1 MVKHPIDRIL
11 TVYNVC
17 QKNASSVLCH
27 FNKLNVQNMTL
38 QQFIKVQGSSFFR
51 KLLYY
56 SKHCKLVGH
65 DEICLPDTK
74 TSFVLTARERKIYLE
89 NILENLEKWFSVVG
103 LEEYFE
109 NSLLLFES
117 VSGLNYTDCG
127 RPKKRKELVNT
138 DKLLWPVMSSS
149 GRNTLRGLRNM
160 KELHHMQN
168 VTFKA
173 LREKLLQDPQV
184 SKWLSA
190 DLAIYTKLEE
200 LFQKQLE
207 LHNITKSVM
216 KTLKNPSLNPT
227 VASSLNK
234 LRRKQLSKQLKEV
247 THIKNKDGIGHS
259 KHVHGKEGHDQNR
272 HNSHG
277 HKQRKTQT
285 LREKQNGTNQANNN
299 KPAIPVSN
307 VSRNAFKHHN
317 TTENFLGNSKA
328 AMLNSNQRSRNA
340 AALRKSRD
348 LDEITKKIQ
357 SNYDKINGKKA
368 LHKKG
373 VKVTLRDHGVDNAI
387 GQNKRSSFIVEVA
400 PTAIDQADKRMK
412 KTRPHNKNETL
423 KSDKNQRKKKK
434 KGGFLYNH
442 LDSSVKQ
449 AHKKNR
455 PNLQE

>member
-17 QKNASSVLCH
+17 QKNVSSVLCH

-74 TSFVLTARERKIYLE
+74 TSFVLTTRERRIYLE

-109 NSLLLFES
+109 DSLLLFES
-117 VSGLNYTDCG
+117 ISGLNYTDCG

-138 DKLLWPVMSSS
+138 DTLLWPVVSNS

-160 KELHHMQN
+160 KELHQMQN

-173 LREKLLQDPQV
+173 LREKLMQDPLV

-190 DLAIYTKLEE
+190 DLAIYSKLEE

-216 KTLKNPSLNPT
+216 KTLQNPSLNPT

-234 LRRKQLSKQLKEV
+234 LKRKQLAKQLKKV
-247 THIKNKDGIGHS
+247 THIKSKHGIGNS
-259 KHVHGKEGHDQNR
+259 KHSYGKEGHEQTR
-272 HNSHG
+272 HNSQG
-277 HKQRKTQT
+277 HQQPKTESPRRK
-285 LREKQNGTNQANNN
+285 LNGTNRANNDL
-299 KPAIPVSN
+299 PAMLVSN
-307 VSRNAFKHHN
+307 VSRNEFKHHK
-317 TTENFLGNSKA
+317 TVENILGNSKA
-328 AMLNSNQRSRNA
+328 TVLSNNQRSQNKA
-340 AALRKSRD
+340 AIRKSRD
-348 LDEITKKIQ
+348 MDEISEKIQ

-373 VKVTLRDHGVDNAI
+373 VKATMRAHGVDNAI
-387 GQNKRSSFIVEVA
+387 GQNKRGSFIMEVA
-400 PTAIDQADKRMK
+400 PTVDKTDKLMK
-412 KTRPHNKNETL
+412 KIRPRNKTETL
-423 KSDKNQRKKKK
+423 KSDKNHRKSKR
-434 KGGFLYNH
+434 KGGFLYKH
-442 LDSSVKQ
+442 LDSSVKEV
-449 AHKKNR
+449 HKKNR
-455 PNLQE
+455 SNLQQ